1 MIIGIAG
8 LAGSGKTTAA
18 RYLIET
24 HGFTRH
30 RMAGPLKAMMLCL
43 GMDERHTDGELKEV
57 PSDILNGHTPRYAMQ
72 TIGTDWGRKM
82 IGDSLWVN
90 AWRNTLPRG
99 HIVVDD
105 VRFENEADAV
115 RELGGLVV
123 RLTRRDTL
131 AVGNHESEELDLQED
146 WLVENNKGVSDLQKE
161 FDAVIASIINPW

>member
-1 MIIGIAG
+1 M
-8 LAGSGKTTAA
+8 GKSVIQ
-18 RYLIET
+18 RCY
-24 HGFTRH
+24 R
-30 RMAGPLKAMMLCL
+30 L
-43 GMDERHTDGELKEV
+43 GVKEF
-57 PSDILNGHTPRYAMQ
+57 PSDILNGLTPRYAMQ

-90 AWRNTLPRG
+90 AWRNTLPKG
-99 HIVVDD
+99 NIVVDD

-131 AVGNHESEELDLQED
+131 AVGNHESEKLDLQED
-146 WLVENNKGVSDLQKE
+146 WLIENNKGVNDLQKE

>member
-30 RMAGPLKAMMLCL
+30 RMAGPLTAMMLCL
-43 GMDERHTDGELKEV
+43 GLDERHTDGDLKEV
-57 PSDILNGHTPRYAMQ
+57 PSDILNGLTPRYAMQ

-90 AWRNTLPRG
+90 AWRNTLPKG
-99 HIVVDD
+99 NIVVDD

-131 AVGNHESEELDLQED
+131 AVGSHESEKLDLQED
-146 WLVENNKGVSDLQKE
+146 WLVDNNKGISDLQKE